1 MTTCTELS
9 DRIPDVA
16 LGRSRWTVE
25 EERHLAAC
33 ADCRAEWTIV
43 AAARRLGSTL
53 PATPDP
59 AVTTARL
66 LERLAS
72 ERARSR
78 ARGRVWAAA
87 GLAAAA
93 AVALAVWTGRG
104 AGIRRLPESANPGA
118 PAPVSTGPVPSA
130 PAPPAPGG
138 ESPVVATQAPSGSL
152 VEFPMPELDSLP
164 AEALDSLL
172 RVLDEPLAN
181 ADADDTPL
189 GDAGD
194 EALERALAGLEG

>member
-1 MTTCTELS
+1 MTTCTELT

-43 AAARRLGSTL
+43 SAARRLGSAL
-53 PATPDP
+53 PAIPDP

-66 LERLAS
+66 LERLAR
-72 ERARSR
+72 ERARAR
-78 ARGRVWAAA
+78 ARRSVWAAA

-93 AVALAVWTGRG
+93 AVAVAVWTGRD
-104 AGIRRLPESANPGA
+104 AGVRRLPESTSPAV
-118 PAPVSTGPVPSA
+118 PAPVATGPVPSA
-130 PAPPAPGG
+130 PAP
-138 ESPVVATQAPSGSL
+138 SGSL
-152 VEFPMPELDSLP
+152 AEFPMPELDSLP
-164 AEALDSLL
+164 AEALDSIL
-172 RVLDEPLAN
+172 RVLDEPLPN

-194 EALERALAGLEG
+194 DELEQALAGLEG

>member
-9 DRIPDVA
+9 DRMPDVA

-25 EERHLAAC
+25 EERHLEAC

-43 AAARRLGSTL
+43 ATARRLGSTL
-53 PATPDP
+53 QATPDP

-66 LERLAS
+66 LQRLAR
-72 ERARSR
+72 ERATSR

-104 AGIRRLPESANPGA
+104 AGIGRLPESERPGA

-130 PAPPAPGG
+130 PGG
-138 ESPVVATQAPSGSL
+138 EALEVATQPPSGSL
-152 VEFPMPELDSLP
+152 AEFPMPELDSLP

-172 RVLDEPLAN
+172 RVLEQPLAN

-194 EALERALAGLEG
+194 EELERALAGLEG

>member
-16 LGRSRWTVE
+16 LGRSRWTAE

-43 AAARRLGSTL
+43 AAARRLGSAL

-72 ERARSR
+72 ERAGSR

-104 AGIRRLPESANPGA
+104 AGIGRLPESAGPGA

-138 ESPVVATQAPSGSL
+138 ESPVAATQAPPGSL
-152 VEFPMPELDSLP
+152 AEFPMPELDSLP

-172 RVLDEPLAN
+172 RVLEQPLAN
-181 ADADDTPL
+181 ADTVDTPL

-194 EALERALAGLEG
+194 EELERALAGLEG